1 MTVDE
6 LRAALTD
13 VPGDVRVIVN
23 VGDPFEDLGTDTI
36 FENVNVFSYNDA
48 LDHIEIFVPV
58 DEHGHNIGIEG

>member
-6 LRAALTD
+6 LRAALAD

-23 VGDPFEDLGTDTI
+23 VGDPFEDTGTDVLY
-36 FENVNVFSYNDA
+36 ENVEAFSYNDA

-58 DEHGHNIGIEG
+58 DENGHNVGMED